1 MTVGELLVA
10 LQRLPRDA
18 ELLAMEPGC
27 EEYCEREVDEVEW
40 QGGRVYLHL
49 GARRDDP
56 PHR

>member
-27 EEYCEREVDEVEW
+27 EEYCEREVDD
-40 QGGRVYLHL
+40 YL
-49 GARRDDP
+49 AS
-56 PHR
+56 